1 MRIRIPLDAGA
12 TLLHPRVD
20 QGQKF
25 PMEDSE
31 VQIAINFT
39 VTLHNKN
46 IIIILEISLV
56 LEKRDPTPLSYPV
69 HLLLVHA
76 DKTVERLN
84 QERLTLRNTA

>member
-1 MRIRIPLDAGA
+1 MRIRIPLNAGA
-12 TLLHPRVD
+12 KLLHPRAD
-20 QGQKF
+20 QGQEL

-46 IIIILEISLV
+46 IITNLEILLV

-69 HLLLVHA
+69 HLLFVQA
-76 DKTVERLN
+76 GKRLN
-84 QERLTLRNTA
+84 DWTRRR

>member
-1 MRIRIPLDAGA
+1 MRIRSPLNAGA
-12 TLLHPRVD
+12 TLLHPRD
-20 QGQKF
+20 YQGQIF

-46 IIIILEISLV
+46 IITILEILLV

-69 HLLLVHA
+69 HMLLVHT
-76 DKTVERLN
+76 DKWFNDWTK
-84 QERLTLRNTA
+84 TG